1 MLPSQLVCNLN
12 TSPSFPP
19 FSGWHYVHLHTIPL
33 DVTPRTVSN
42 VLVHGVIFTGENGF
56 QPEAPH
62 NWRRV
67 MTGDERRKRS
77 LQGSVLSEDGA
88 AIYKTAYEAE
98 GNEQAVLENRTRV
111 EDVY

>member
-1 MLPSQLVCNLN
+1 
-12 TSPSFPP
+12 
-19 FSGWHYVHLHTIPL
+19 
-33 DVTPRTVSN
+33 
-42 VLVHGVIFTGENGF
+42 
-56 QPEAPH
+56 
-62 NWRRV
+62 